1 MSVRDRF
8 DVGEK
13 KQQADTQRAQWV
25 RDGLQEN
32 TALHTIE
39 RASLAIK
46 AGTAGPFEVDLVASW
61 HELRRA
67 EGW

>member
-1 MSVRDRF
+1 MSVRDRY

-13 KQQADTQRAQWV
+13 TTAAEERAKYV
-25 RDGLQEN
+25 RDGIQQN

-61 HELRRA
+61 HELRRQ

>member
-8 DVGEK
+8 DVAKEP
-13 KQQADTQRAQWV
+13 TRAAEERAKWV
-25 RDGLQEN
+25 RDGLQQN

-39 RASLAIK
+39 LANVAVR
-46 AGTAGPFEVDLVASW
+46 AGTAGPFAVDLVASW
-61 HELRRA
+61 HEQRRA